1 MLFVHLHDITI
12 DSHDSV
18 YVTDGRNNSFIAKF
32 NDQGNFIKK
41 WGGYGYGNGHFVENH
56 GIVTDE
62 EGNAYVV
69 DTRNVRIQKFN
80 SNGDF
85 VTKWGSLGCGDDQFL
100 IPHDIAMDSSGNI
113 YVSDSGNVHFRASK
127 TCEYYENQQ

>member
-1 MLFVHLHDITI
+1 
-12 DSHDSV
+12 
-18 YVTDGRNNSFIAKF
+18 
-32 NDQGNFIKK
+32 
-41 WGGYGYGNGHFVENH
+41 
-56 GIVTDE
+56 
-62 EGNAYVV
+62 
-69 DTRNVRIQKFN
+69 VRIQKFN